1 MTSNESKISVP
12 SLLMVALGLIF
23 ILICFLMGMIYITK
37 GNFVISIFVSL
48 VPLLFFTIL
57 VIVLYREKIKLR
69 TRQNYDNFTLEYF
82 AAGLYVVLIFATF
95 PVLFHFIEVE
105 FTLKNKIQKAGID
118 KVISINEMDLKYR
131 GEVDD
136 KIKLFK
142 TGVMSDLNNYFLGDS
157 SSKTKLKG
165 ALGEAISFDRYQT
178 NQSPENKEDLE
189 TQVKNILRNKEKTLQ
204 EKYNLAEK
212 DTSELVSQKNKI
224 RRYFEKWDRV
234 EVPRSYK
241 QIDEIYDKYK
251 AILQEKMPEF
261 NHTRQTFEEIEMDS
275 SIASLSNAS
284 AARILGTL
292 VVVLVAHFF
301 ILSLYLLAKRPAY
314 TGLKRKNSS
323 QGAPEG
329 SIEF

>member
-1 MTSNESKISVP
+1 MKSNESKISLP
-12 SLLMVALGLIF
+12 ALLMVALGLIF

-48 VPLLFFTIL
+48 VPLLFFTGL
-57 VIVLYREKIKLR
+57 VIVLYREKTKLR

-82 AAGLYVVLIFATF
+82 AAGLYITLIFATF
-95 PVLFHFIEVE
+95 PILFHFIEVE
-105 FTLKNKIQKAGID
+105 FTLKNKIQKAGIE

-157 SSKTKLKG
+157 SSKTKLKS
-165 ALGEAISFDRYQT
+165 ALGEAVSFDRYQT
-178 NQSPENKEDLE
+178 NQSAENREDLE
-189 TQVKNILRNKEKTLQ
+189 TQVKNILSSKEKTLQ

-212 DTSELVSQKNKI
+212 DTAELVGQKNKI
-224 RRYFEKWDRV
+224 RKNFEKWDRV
-234 EVPRSYK
+234 EVPRNYK

-251 AILQEKMPEF
+251 ALLQEKMPEF
-261 NHTRQTFEEIEMDS
+261 THTRQSFEDIEMDR

-284 AARILGTL
+284 AARILGTFA
-292 VVVLVAHFF
+292 VVLVAHLF
-301 ILSLYLLAKRPAY
+301 ILSLYLLAKRYQYGGPI
-314 TGLKRKNSS
+314 RKKHSNETN
-323 QGAPEG
+323 QG
-329 SIEF
+329 IKIK